1 MGRDCQLFW
10 EGKTPPLLEIG
21 GITVLNLFV
30 GDVEGIWLGGYLCW
44 EDHKDGRVEHSLSGS
59 VGRLCLVRLPDTE
72 LVDGLD
78 DLHAVLD
85 ELCNRRI
92 SSSRCKFIQVRLV
105 HGYGV
110 LTLRTAVS
118 LLVVVLLWEFKGH
131 SVGDLE
137 NCCRGFQ
144 L

>member
-1 MGRDCQLFW
+1 
-10 EGKTPPLLEIG
+10 
-21 GITVLNLFV
+21 
-30 GDVEGIWLGGYLCW
+30 
-44 EDHKDGRVEHSLSGS
+44 
-59 VGRLCLVRLPDTE
+59 
-72 LVDGLD
+72 
-78 DLHAVLD
+78 
-85 ELCNRRI
+85 
-92 SSSRCKFIQVRLV
+92 VRLV